1 MHILGRA
8 GLNSE
13 MPTLQLT
20 ASSSLIVKQE
30 GGSRLQGV
38 NKKSEPG
45 KPLLTVITVV
55 FNGAATLENAI
66 QRVARQTYDN
76 VEYVII
82 DGASADGTLD
92 IIKKYE
98 HTFVYWLSAPDCW
111 IYEAFNIS
119 ISSLSKKDY
128 LVLGGDDELFDDAI
142 LQ

>member
-30 GGSRLQGV
+30 GGTRLQGV

-45 KPLLTVITVV
+45 KPLITDITDV

-66 QRVARQTYDN
+66 QCVARQTYDN

-82 DGASADGTLD
+82 
-92 IIKKYE
+92 KKKKTKNTKKKNKKKKQTNKKKQNE
-98 HTFVYWLSAPDCW
+98 PDCG
-111 IYEAFNIS
+111 IYEAFNKAIS
-119 ISSLSKKDY
+119 
-128 LVLGGDDELFDDAI
+128 
-142 LQ
+142 